1 MMRILQIKEKIYDE
15 MVGTKVNRSLDADKT
30 IEITIGEAH
39 GPVKSILK
47 SLSCWVDPQHMM
59 VNFKIDLRLVVFISL
74 LLHPLWSNPQY
85 TAGFFVHH
93 ISFIAVRRFLR
104 DKVL

>member
-1 MMRILQIKEKIYDE
+1 MANE
-15 MVGTKVNRSLDADKT
+15 
-30 IEITIGEAH
+30 
-39 GPVKSILK
+39 
-47 SLSCWVDPQHMM
+47 PQHMM

>member
-1 MMRILQIKEKIYDE
+1 MLGGSFMANE
-15 MVGTKVNRSLDADKT
+15 
-30 IEITIGEAH
+30 
-39 GPVKSILK
+39 
-47 SLSCWVDPQHMM
+47 PQHMM